1 MQATEFLSQRRAE
14 PLTGTL
20 VLYGDE
26 RYFRGE
32 ILRRECGGESSGD
45 EADADGGE
53 LSRFA
58 GATAALKDVLAEL
71 RTVSMFGG
79 RRIVVVEDADEF
91 VSANRAALERLV
103 VSPPRGALLILDVKS
118 WPKNTKLFKL
128 VDKHGLALECREL
141 SGAALTKWL
150 QSHAQEQH
158 GKTLDREA
166 AMLIP
171 QLAGDGLA
179 LLEQEIAKLA
189 ALVGDAP
196 EITRDDVT
204 RVVGGWRLETTWEML
219 DAVRDN
225 HPAKALQALD
235 KLLLAGEAP
244 QKILGGVVYTFRK
257 FADATERAR
266 QGGSLR
272 EALSAAGVF
281 PQAIDAGEAYLRR
294 IRFAKAS
301 RILALLIEA
310 DSDLKGGSRVDPRP
324 LLERLFVRLSGE
336 TVAAG

>member
-1 MQATEFLSQRRAE
+1 
-14 PLTGTL
+14 
-20 VLYGDE
+20 
-26 RYFRGE
+26 
-32 ILRRECGGESSGD
+32 
-45 EADADGGE
+45 
-53 LSRFA
+53 
-58 GATAALKDVLAEL
+58 
-71 RTVSMFGG
+71 
-79 RRIVVVEDADEF
+79 VVVEDADEF
-91 VSANRAALERLV
+91 VSANRAALEKLV

-118 WPKNTKLFKL
+118 WPKNTRLFKL

-225 HPAKALQALD
+225 RPAKALQALD

-272 EALSAAGVF
+272 EALAAAGVF

-310 DSDLKGGSRVDPRP
+310 DSDLKGGSRVDPRQ